1 MERTTVL
8 GRGTVICA
16 GLFFAFR
23 PFPACGYP
31 PIYEPMYMPP
41 EFVGNLYAPYSPS
54 TDEALELVALKQ
66 RVWIKSSLPREQ
78 AYLRLTG
85 MYLRV
90 FQAST
95 FRTMFRRA
103 READRLSVF
112 LSEELAWSEK
122 FLTDSSESVKKKL
135 AAWDK
140 EGSSG
145 QLKKQRFLLY
155 NLADCLEYQVRS
167 SDPGDLA
174 FLQKNQEVLLKI
186 RNRLSTSSPLDLK
199 GIGEMVKSETLAP

>member
-16 GLFFAFR
+16 GLLFVFQC
-23 PFPACGYP
+23 PAWAYP
-31 PIYEPMYMPP
+31 GSSKQLRMPPDLVGDLYEP
-41 EFVGNLYAPYSPS
+41 NRLSL
-54 TDEALELVALKQ
+54 DEALEFVANKQ

-95 FRTMFRRA
+95 FRTFFRRA

-167 SDPGDLA
+167 SDPRDLA

>member
-8 GRGTVICA
+8 RRGTVICA
-16 GLFFAFR
+16 GLLLVFQC
-23 PFPACGYP
+23 PAWVYP
-31 PIYEPMYMPP
+31 VGSKQLSMPP
-41 EFVGNLYAPYSPS
+41 DLVGDLYAPNSLS
-54 TDEALELVALKQ
+54 LDEALEFVANKQ
-66 RVWIKSSLPREQ
+66 RVWIKSSLLREQ

-85 MYLRV
+85 MSLRV

-167 SDPGDLA
+167 SDPRDLA